1 MEDGLTNVESLVP
14 PPNPNSEDGSK
25 REEEKEE
32 VEEGFEK
39 VKEEDVGKDDKDGG
53 GLINNL
59 ISFITPLSPSMGKP
73 SQHESDDD
81 SGGDDGGK
89 EGVDGCGKREGGVIS
104 KMVSNFF
111 HQGEGEGEDEEEIM
125 AGEKV
130 KRLKTED
137 GGIIHNIASVPGKQT

>member
-53 GLINNL
+53 GLNNL